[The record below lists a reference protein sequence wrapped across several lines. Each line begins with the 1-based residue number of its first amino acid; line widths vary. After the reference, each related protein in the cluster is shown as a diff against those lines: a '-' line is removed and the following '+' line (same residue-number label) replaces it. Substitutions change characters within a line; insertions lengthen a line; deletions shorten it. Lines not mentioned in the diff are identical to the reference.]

1 MRQSRLKKWDL
12 FSTGFTGGIALP
24 LLLFVLFYLLRYNHI
39 PFSRFVVN
47 LSEMKILFKMLSLCG
62 FADLL
67 LFFFFYRLRMDRAA
81 RGVIAA
87 TFAYGFIVL
96 ISRFL

>member
-1 MRQSRLKKWDL
+1 MRQSRLKKWDRI
-12 FSTGFTGGIALP
+12 STGFTGGIALP
-24 LLLFVLFYLLRYNHI
+24 LLLFLFIYLLRYDYI

-47 LSEMKILFKMLSLCG
+47 LSQMKILIKMLSLCG

-96 ISRFL
+96 VSRFL

>member
-1 MRQSRLKKWDL
+1 MRQSRLRKWDR
-12 FSTGFTGGIALP
+12 FSTGFTGGILLP
-24 LLLFVLFYLLRYNHI
+24 LFLFLAIYLLRYNRVPLI
-39 PFSRFVVN
+39 QFVLN
-47 LSEMKILFKMLSLCG
+47 LSEMKILIKMLSLCG

-67 LFFFFYRLRMDRAA
+67 LFFYFYRMRMDRAA

-87 TFAYGFIVL
+87 TFTYGFLVL

>member
-1 MRQSRLKKWDL
+1 MRQSRLKKWDRI
-12 FSTGFTGGIALP
+12 STGFTSGIALP
-24 LLLFVLFYLLRYNHI
+24 LLLFLLIYLLRYDYI
-39 PFSRFVVN
+39 PFNRFVVN
-47 LSEMKILFKMLSLCG
+47 LREMKILIKMLSLCG

-87 TFAYGFIVL
+87 TFVYGFIVL
-96 ISRFL
+96 VSRFL